1 MKKHRFLSLFTAAA
15 CSIATMVGATFYT
28 AAEEAEKV
36 EETVQ
41 AVTYE
46 TAYDEVEAVSN
57 EIGLSTT
64 TAVTT
69 QSTTTTIT
77 TTTPTDTTSTTTTTT
92 TVPIITMISTTVE
105 TRISVSGAYIHNE
118 TVTVG
123 DGIPHMRSGEYS
135 TSDESVVAINEFGNP
150 VAVGVGTACLS
161 IMQGNL
167 VVESVYVTVVEPVVV
182 TTSVTSFIDIS
193 THTIINTTTIERVT
207 STPPVMSTNNLIP
220 IQSKTVCVGDI
231 VDDSDDISYFTDNEE
246 VVAINDDGLPVAV
259 GVGTARITVYPIPTQ
274 YYYIDV
280 TVSLAVGDISG
291 DGEINLYDAVE
302 IAKSIMGMR
311 TFTDEEM
318 QTADYNGD
326 GEVNLYD
333 VIEIAKL
340 IME

>member
-1 MKKHRFLSLFTAAA
+1 MKKHRFLSLLTAVA
-15 CSIATMVGATFYT
+15 CTIATMVGATFYT

-46 TAYDEVEAVSN
+46 TECSDVQAVSN

-69 QSTTTTIT
+69 QSTTTTT
-77 TTTPTDTTSTTTTTT
+77 TTIPTDTTSTTTTTT
-92 TVPIITMISTTVE
+92 FEVITMISTTVE

-135 TSDESVVAINEFGNP
+135 SSDESVVAINEYGNP
-150 VAVGVGTACLS
+150 VAVGVGTAGLS

-167 VVESVYVTVVEPVVV
+167 VVESVYVTVVEPVAV

-193 THTIINTTTIERVT
+193 THTIINTTTIEIVT
-207 STPPVMSTNNLIP
+207 SSPPVMSTNNLIP
-220 IQSKTVCVGDI
+220 IMSKTVCVGDI

-246 VVAINDDGLPVAV
+246 VVAINEDGLPVAV
-259 GVGTARITVYPIPTQ
+259 GVGKALIKVYSSSIDK
-274 YYYIDV
+274 YYYINV